1 MINGTGR
8 IDTFIQQIFMLDKET
23 IYDVSIKKHR
33 NKRSLDANGYCWVLC
48 KKIADVIGSTKEDVY
63 RASIKQVGS
72 FEVIPVKN
80 EAVDKFMSAW
90 QSKGIGWV
98 SEVLS
103 ESKINGYTN
112 IIAYYGSS
120 TYDSREMS
128 ILIDNL
134 VYQAKEL
141 NIDVMTAEEI
151 ANLKSLWRTEC

>member
-8 IDTFIQQIFMLDKET
+8 IDTFIQQIFMLDKEI

-33 NKRSLDANGYCWVLC
+33 NKRSLDANGYCWALC
-48 KKIADVIGSTKEDVY
+48 KKIADVIGNTKEDVY

-98 SEVLS
+98 SEILS
-103 ESKINGYTN
+103 ESKLNGYTN

-141 NIDVMTAEEI
+141 NIDVLTEEEI

>member
-8 IDTFIQQIFMLDKET
+8 IDSFIQQIFMLDKET

-33 NKRSLDANGYCWVLC
+33 NKRSLDANGYCWALC

-63 RASIKQVGS
+63 RTSIKQVGS

-98 SEVLS
+98 SEILS
-103 ESKINGYTN
+103 ESKLNGYTN

-141 NIDVMTAEEI
+141 NIDVMTEEEI

>member
-1 MINGTGR
+1 MINGTGK

-33 NKRSLDANGYCWVLC
+33 NKRSLDANGYCWALC
-48 KKIADVIGSTKEDVY
+48 KKIADVIGNTKEDVY
-63 RASIKQVGS
+63 RVSIKQVGS

-134 VYQAKEL
+134 VYQAKKL

>member
-33 NKRSLDANGYCWVLC
+33 NKRSRDANGYCWVLC
-48 KKIADVIGSTKEDVY
+48 KKIADVIGNTKEDVY
-63 RASIKQVGS
+63 RTSIKQVGS

-120 TYDSREMS
+120 TYDSRDMS

-141 NIDVMTAEEI
+141 NIDVMTEEEI